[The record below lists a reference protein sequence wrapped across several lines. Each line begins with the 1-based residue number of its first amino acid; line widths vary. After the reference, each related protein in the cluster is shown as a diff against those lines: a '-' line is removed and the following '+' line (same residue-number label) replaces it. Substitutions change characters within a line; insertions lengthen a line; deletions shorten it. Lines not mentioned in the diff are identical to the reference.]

1 MRVKVRLT
9 EEEIRAI
16 REVAKEVFGEGVKV
30 WLFGSRTDLT
40 KRGGDIDLY
49 IEVPFEGDMLDKK
62 LTFLVR
68 LEDRIGEQ
76 RIDLIIREPDADDE
90 IAKTAKRGG
99 VRLL

>member
-1 MRVKVRLT
+1 MKVKVRLT

-76 RIDLIIREPDADDE
+76 RIDLIIRKPDADDE